1 MIVEDA
7 TLLEGAERSQ
17 VIGSKCKEVAS
28 GDKERHQ
35 LPKKAKEK
43 YYRDDTVKME
53 SANPCERY
61 VCTRQDC
68 LVHHSR

>member
-17 VIGSKCKEVAS
+17 VVGSKCKEVVS

-43 YYRDDTVKME
+43 YYRDDTVKMGD
-53 SANPCERY
+53 ANPCERY
-61 VCTRQDC
+61 VCARQDC
-68 LVHHSR
+68 LVHYSR